1 MALFHRQY
9 VLASTPMFHPLGQPN
24 MVPPAPIGI
33 HVSYVEY
40 YRKAIKPGEIEPRFL
55 LAPSLSYQDGSL
67 NVVAVPNVEAL
78 PDGLG
83 RIATIEIQKTI
94 DTGATFFSLLL
105 PNVVP
110 RVGAV
115 EAITTV
121 GLTSRVAGPDNLPR
135 PIQSPVYSAVE
146 LHGTYSEADGG
157 EPPAAAPA
165 QAAAKRN
172 KGK

>member
-9 VLASTPMFHPLGQPN
+9 VLASTPMFHPLGHPN
-24 MVPPAPIGI
+24 VVPPTPIGI
-33 HVSYVEY
+33 HVSYIEY
-40 YRKAIKPGEIEPRFL
+40 YRKAVKPGEIEPRFL
-55 LAPSLSYQDGSL
+55 VAPSLSYQDGSL
-67 NVVAVPNVEAL
+67 NVVAVPNVEDL

-94 DTGATFFSLLL
+94 DTGAAFFSLLL
-105 PNVVP
+105 PGVFP
-110 RVGAV
+110 RAGAV

-121 GLTSRVAGPDNLPR
+121 GLTSRVAGPDSLPR

-146 LHGTYSEADGG
+146 LHGTYSEAEGV
-157 EPPAAAPA
+157 EPPAAATPR
-165 QAAAKRN
+165 AATKR